1 MSRQANLRVVDPVL
15 SSLAIGYSNAS
26 YIADALFPLAS
37 VPKEGGKVPKHN
49 KQAFKVFSTL
59 RALRAKSNR
68 LDPEDRD
75 FIDFSLE
82 EHDLSVPMDYREE
95 DESDDLDV
103 EQANTFL
110 AMEGIGLRRELA
122 AAQLAFDAASYDG
135 TNVEA
140 LASGEK
146 WDIPTNNPL
155 TLLTHAG
162 TVIRKGIARRPN
174 KVACGADAFD
184 VMKNN
189 PFILERMASNQLGVL
204 TPQLLAQI
212 LGVQEVVVGDAIYV
226 DDDGV
231 AKDVWPDDVLM
242 YYGRPAGP
250 AGKRSVYEPNYGY
263 TVYKKKVEVD
273 KYVEEGGKIKNVR
286 ATMNYKTLLVG
297 ADAGFLIKGVKT
309 PA

>member
-26 YIADALFPLAS
+26 YIADALFPMARA
-37 VPKEGGKVPKHN
+37 PKEGAQVPKHN
-49 KQAFKVFSTL
+49 KQAFKVFSTN

-75 FIDFSLE
+75 FIPFTLE

-122 AAQLAFDAASYDG
+122 AAQLAFNPASYAG

-146 WDIPTNNPL
+146 WDIATNNPL
-155 TLLTHAG
+155 TLLTHGG
-162 TVIRKGIARRPN
+162 TIIRKGIARRPN

-226 DDDGV
+226 DDAGV
-231 AKDVWPDDVLM
+231 AQDIWPDDVLM

-250 AGKRSVYEPNYGY
+250 TGKRSVYEPNYGY
-263 TVYKKKVEVD
+263 TVYKKNVEVD

-286 ATMNYKTLLVG
+286 ATMIYKTLLVG